1 MAAGLR
7 GRRGLVTG
15 AARGIGRRVAQR
27 LADEGMRMTLLDV
40 DPAVE
45 SVAAEMGAA
54 GVIADLRDEEATR
67 RALLSAAAGD
77 SDMAGSPDADP
88 VARPLDRDTRGR
100 GDSDAAGDPDGA
112 PYWLLVNNAG
122 VFAKT
127 PLLEMDLGEWDD
139 LHRVN
144 ARSMVVVMQAL
155 APAMIASG
163 RGGRVVNMASMAA
176 KRGTPGEAAYAASK
190 AAVVALSRIAA
201 MELGPHG
208 ITVNSICPG
217 YVLTE
222 MGSDTRSPDQVAAW
236 TAMSPLGRLGD
247 PADVAAVVAFL
258 ASDDGAYI
266 TGQALNVTGGMC
278 TW

>member
-45 SVAAEMGAA
+45 QVAAEMGAA

-67 RALLSAAAGD
+67 RALAVAAAGD
-77 SDMAGSPDADP
+77 FNAGSRDAAP
-88 VARPLDRDTRGR
+88 VARPLDRGTRGR
-100 GDSDAAGDPDGA
+100 GDSDMVAD

-127 PLLEMDLGEWDD
+127 PLLEMDLDEWDD

-222 MGSDTRSPDQVAAW
+222 MGADTRSPDQVAAW

-247 PADVAAVVAFL
+247 PTDVAAVVAFL

>member
-15 AARGIGRRVAQR
+15 AARGIGRQVAQR
-27 LADEGMRMTLLDV
+27 LAGEGMRMTLLDV

-54 GVIADLRDEEATR
+54 GVVADLRDDEATC
-67 RALLSAAAGD
+67 RALASAAAGAPD
-77 SDMAGSPDADP
+77 PAGSPDADP
-88 VARPLDRDTRGR
+88 VARPLDRGTRGR
-100 GDSDAAGDPDGA
+100 GGSDAAGNPDA
-112 PYWLLVNNAG
+112 DPYWLLVNNAG
-122 VFAKT
+122 IFAKT

-155 APAMIASG
+155 APGMIASG

-222 MGSDTRSPDQVAAW
+222 MGAATRSADQVAAW

-247 PADVAAVVAFL
+247 PADVASVVAFL